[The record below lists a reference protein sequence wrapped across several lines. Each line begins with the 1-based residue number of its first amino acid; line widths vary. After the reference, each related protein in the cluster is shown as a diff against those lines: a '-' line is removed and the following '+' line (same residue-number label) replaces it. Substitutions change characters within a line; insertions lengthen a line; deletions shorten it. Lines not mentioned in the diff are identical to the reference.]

1 MVNWAEKSLIGP
13 FVQELDCTMCCM
25 LILEWSLQDNEKK
38 TLYSI
43 CWKQKVCHTISL
55 LILSFSILSVSF
67 FCSLSVLACHV
78 AMALD
83 SFWTFPEMDLW
94 YSLKSLACCRMLL
107 RYSYTK
113 KRTTQH
119 ESKIIKVAY
128 AYQGCIYLINGNI
141 VKYYY
146 NLKWQS

>member
-1 MVNWAEKSLIGP
+1 MVNWRKITNWP

-38 TLYSI
+38 NIIQYMMLET
-43 CWKQKVCHTISL
+43 VCHTISL

-78 AMALD
+78 AMALE
-83 SFWTFPEMDLW
+83 SFWIFPEMDLW
-94 YSLKSLACCRMLL
+94 YSLKSFACCRMLL
-107 RYSYTK
+107 RYSYNK

-119 ESKIIKVAY
+119 ESKSKIWSLGGWQDV
-128 AYQGCIYLINGNI
+128 
-141 VKYYY
+141 
-146 NLKWQS
+146 LKQIRLCLPRLFLFDQR